1 MHRYVYGMYYW
12 FSLVRGCN
20 VIMNCGVT
28 HFHKTNYSLLF
39 SGYHLRCH
47 MYQLFLLYVIWYSQI
62 IFRLQ
67 ECIPVGCVPSARY
80 CVWGGLCPGVSL
92 TETPLDRDIPW
103 TETPMDRDCPD
114 RDPWTETAQTET
126 PLDRDPSWT
135 ETHWTETPQD
145 RDSPRQRPPGQRPL
159 WTETPWTDPS
169 SHVIC
174 GACWDRE
181 SPLWT
186 EFLTH
191 TCENITLPQLRCGR

>member
-67 ECIPVGCVPSARY
+67 ECIPVGCVPSTRY
-80 CVWGGLCPGVSL
+80 RVGGSLSGGLPN
-92 TETPLDRDIPW
+92 RDPPW
-103 TETPMDRDCPD
+103 TETSPGQRP
-114 RDPWTETAQTET
+114 PWTETAQTET

-135 ETHWTETPQD
+135 ETPMD

-159 WTETPWTDPS
+159 WTETPWTDSS

-174 GACWDRE
+174 GVCWDRE

-191 TCENITLPQLRCGR
+191 LWKHYLAATSFQMVM